1 MAKEIERKY
10 LVTSTDYRDMASR
23 VRHITQAY
31 LSTDPRSTVRLRII
45 DGRGK
50 LTVKGITR
58 GATRDEWEFDIPAD
72 DACDMIEACACSKI
86 IDKDRYIVDYE
97 GHRWEVDEFHGEHE
111 GLVVAEIELG
121 DEAERF
127 EKPGFIGREVTGDT
141 RYYNSSLAGIC

>member
-10 LVTSTDYRDMASR
+10 LVTSSDYRDMASR

-31 LSTDPRSTVRLRII
+31 LSTDPQSTVRVRII
-45 DGRGK
+45 DERGK

-72 DACDMIEACACSKI
+72 DARDMIAACARSKI
-86 IDKDRYIVDYE
+86 IDKDRYMVSFG
-97 GHRWEVDEFHGEHE
+97 GHCWEVDEFHGEYE

-121 DEAERF
+121 DESERF
-127 EKPGFIGREVTGDT
+127 ELPGFIGREVTGDA
-141 RYYNSSLAGIC
+141 RYYNSSLAGL

>member
-31 LSTDPRSTVRLRII
+31 LSTDPRSTVRVRII

-72 DACDMIEACACSKI
+72 DARDMIEACACSKI

-141 RYYNSSLAGIC
+141 QYYNSSLAGIC

>member
-31 LSTDPRSTVRLRII
+31 LSTDPRSTVRVRII

-72 DACDMIEACACSKI
+72 DARDMIEACACSKI

-97 GHRWEVDEFHGEHE
+97 GHRWEVDEFHGEHD

-141 RYYNSSLAGIC
+141 RYYNSSLAGLC

>member
-10 LVTSTDYRDMASR
+10 LVTSSDYRDMASR

-31 LSTDPRSTVRLRII
+31 LSTDPQSTVRVRII
-45 DGRGK
+45 DDRGK

-72 DACDMIEACACSKI
+72 DARDMIKACARSKI
-86 IDKDRYIVDYE
+86 IDKDRYIVNFGE
-97 GHRWEVDEFHGEHE
+97 HCWEVDEFHGEYE

-121 DEAERF
+121 DESERF
-127 EKPGFIGREVTGDT
+127 ELPGFIGREVTGDA
-141 RYYNSSLAGIC
+141 RYYNSSLAGL

>member
-1 MAKEIERKY
+1 
-10 LVTSTDYRDMASR
+10 MASR

-31 LSTDPRSTVRLRII
+31 LSTDPRSTVRVRII

-72 DACDMIEACACSKI
+72 DARDMIEACACSKI

-97 GHRWEVDEFHGEHE
+97 SHRWEVDEFHGEHD

>member
-31 LSTDPRSTVRLRII
+31 LSTDPRSTVRVRII

-72 DACDMIEACACSKI
+72 DARDMIEACACSKI

-97 GHRWEVDEFHGEHE
+97 GHRWEVDEFHGEHD

>member
-10 LVTSTDYRDMASR
+10 LVTSSDYRDMASR

-31 LSTDPRSTVRLRII
+31 LSTDPQSTVRVRII
-45 DGRGK
+45 DDRGK

-72 DACDMIEACACSKI
+72 DARDMIAACARSKI
-86 IDKDRYIVDYE
+86 IDKDRYIVNFGE
-97 GHRWEVDEFHGEHE
+97 HCWEVDEFHGEYE

-121 DEAERF
+121 DESERF
-127 EKPGFIGREVTGDT
+127 ELPGFIGREVTGDA
-141 RYYNSSLAGIC
+141 RYYNSSLAGL

>member
-1 MAKEIERKY
+1 
-10 LVTSTDYRDMASR
+10 
-23 VRHITQAY
+23 
-31 LSTDPRSTVRLRII
+31 
-45 DGRGK
+45 
-50 LTVKGITR
+50 
-58 GATRDEWEFDIPAD
+58 
-72 DACDMIEACACSKI
+72 MIEACACSKI

>member
-10 LVTSTDYRDMASR
+10 LVTSTDYRDMAAR

-31 LSTDPRSTVRLRII
+31 LSTDPRSTVRVRII

-72 DACDMIEACACSKI
+72 DARDMIEACACSKI

-97 GHRWEVDEFHGEHE
+97 GHRWEVDEFHGEHD

>member
-31 LSTDPRSTVRLRII
+31 LSTDPRSTVRVRII

-58 GATRDEWEFDIPAD
+58 GATRDEWEFDILAD
-72 DACDMIEACACSKI
+72 DARDMIEACACSKI

>member
-10 LVTSTDYRDMASR
+10 LVTSLDYRDMASR

-31 LSTDPRSTVRLRII
+31 LCTDPQSTVRVRII
-45 DGRGK
+45 DDRGK

-72 DACDMIEACACSKI
+72 DARDMIAACARSKI
-86 IDKDRYIVDYE
+86 IDKDRYIVNFG
-97 GHRWEVDEFHGEHE
+97 GHCWEVDEFHGEHE

-121 DEAERF
+121 DESERF
-127 EKPGFIGREVTGDT
+127 ELPGFIGREVTGDA
-141 RYYNSSLAGIC
+141 RYYNSSLAGL

>member
-1 MAKEIERKY
+1 MAKEIERNY

-31 LSTDPRSTVRLRII
+31 LSTDPRSTVRVRII

-72 DACDMIEACACSKI
+72 DARDMIEACACSKI

-97 GHRWEVDEFHGEHE
+97 GHRWEVDEFHGEHD

>member
-31 LSTDPRSTVRLRII
+31 LSTDPRSTVRVRII

-50 LTVKGITR
+50 LTVKSITR

-72 DACDMIEACACSKI
+72 DARDMIEACACSKI